1 MTESTLNYVVV
12 EGPIGVGKSAL
23 AEQLAERLGAQAM
36 LERSQENPFLERFY
50 RNPREGAFPTQLFFL
65 MQRAEMLGNMRQS
78 DLFAPRHV
86 ADFLFA
92 KDRLFA
98 ELNLDAHEFALYD
111 RVWQTLAPSVPAPD
125 LVVYLQAP
133 VEVLQARLRRHATG
147 PESRLDS
154 DYLERL
160 AGAYVD
166 FFHHYNESPVLIVN
180 SAEFDPLAHA
190 EHLDWL
196 IEAMQRARTGRHYFN
211 PDMSLLKTP

>member
-1 MTESTLNYVVV
+1 MTDRALDYVVV
-12 EGPIGVGKSAL
+12 EGPIGVGKSRL
-23 AEQLAERLGAQAM
+23 AEQLAERMNAQPL

-65 MQRAEMLGNMRQS
+65 MQRAEMLSGLRQS
-78 DLFAPRHV
+78 DLFQPRV
-86 ADFLFA
+86 VSDFLFA

-98 ELNLDAHEFALYD
+98 QLNLDSHEFDLYD

-133 VEVLQARLRRHATG
+133 VEVLQGRLKRHAKGPEARLDG
-147 PESRLDS
+147 

-166 FFHHYNESPVLIVN
+166 FFHHYSDAPVLIVN
-180 SAEFDPLAHA
+180 SAGLDPLGSEAHL
-190 EHLDWL
+190 EMLL
-196 IEAMQRARTGRHYFN
+196 EEMGRARSGRHYFN
-211 PDMSLLKTP
+211 PDKSVL

>member
-1 MTESTLNYVVV
+1 MTEATLDYVVV
-12 EGPIGVGKSAL
+12 EGPIGVGKSLL
-23 AEQLAERLGAQAM
+23 AEQIAERLGGTAL

-65 MQRAEMLGNMRQS
+65 MQRAEMLSRMRQN
-78 DLFAPRHV
+78 DLFEPRHV

-98 ELNLDAHEFALYD
+98 ELNLDANEFALYD

-125 LVVYLQAP
+125 LVIYLQAP
-133 VEVLQARLRRHATG
+133 VELLQAKLKRYAKG
-147 PESRLDS
+147 PERSLDP

-166 FFHHYNESPVLIVN
+166 FFHHYTDSPVLIVN
-180 SAEFDPLAHA
+180 ADGFEPLDNP
-190 EHLDWL
+190 EHFEML
-196 IEAMQRARTGRHYFN
+196 INEMQRSLTGRHYFN
-211 PDMSLLKTP
+211 PGMGVL

>member
-1 MTESTLNYVVV
+1 MAEPKLDYVVV
-12 EGPIGVGKSAL
+12 EGPIGVGKSRL
-23 AEQLAERLGAQAM
+23 AEALAERLGATPL

-50 RNPREGAFPTQLFFL
+50 KNPREGAFPAQLFFL
-65 MQRAEMLGNMRQS
+65 MQRAEMLAGMRQN

-98 ELNLDAHEFALYD
+98 ELNLDSHEFGLYD

-133 VEVLQARLRRHATG
+133 ADLLQARLRRHASG
-147 PESRLDS
+147 AERQLDI

-166 FFHHYNESPVLIVN
+166 FFHHYAESPVLIVN
-180 SAEFDPLAHA
+180 AAAFDPLEKAD
-190 EHLDWL
+190 HLERL
-196 IEAMQRARTGRHYFN
+196 IEEMTRARTARHYFN
-211 PDMSLLKTP
+211 PEKGVL